1 MIASKVVDWVT
12 IGKVV
17 AASLVASVVVATGFS
32 VMLLGAVRSSEF
44 RRNGRSGE
52 ATGFAVLAT
61 VGGLV
66 VVAALVSGILVM
78 TSK

>member
-1 MIASKVVDWVT
+1 MIAAKVVDWAT

-17 AASLVASVVVATGFS
+17 AAALVASIVVATAFS

-44 RRNGRSGE
+44 RRNGRSAG

-61 VGGLV
+61 AGGLIV
-66 VVAALVSGILVM
+66 AAALVGGILVM